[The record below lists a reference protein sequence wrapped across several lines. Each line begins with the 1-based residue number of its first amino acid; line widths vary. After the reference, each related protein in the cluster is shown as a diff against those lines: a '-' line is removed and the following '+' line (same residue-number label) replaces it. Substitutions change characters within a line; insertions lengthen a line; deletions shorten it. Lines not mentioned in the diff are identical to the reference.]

1 MGSVSDTPLRGGTL
15 TRVRPVRSTIA
26 AMASVMV
33 LSACGGAD
41 AHGAV
46 EVVSAPAPVPTG
58 APPTAP
64 VTTLDLRPPSTS
76 TSSTTSTVPSTEPD
90 PVSWTAAKAKYAVDV
105 FQAPGDG
112 APSRVLATHTIL
124 GTPTVVLVLGGSDA
138 WLEVLLPGRPNG
150 DTGWIRAVDVE
161 RFEVQRQAVIDLNAR
176 VLHVLDGDELIFE
189 TIIGVGSP
197 SSPTP
202 VGMYF
207 VTDAV
212 RITNPNGPWGPYAF
226 GLSARSDTVTEFNG
240 GDGIIG
246 IHGTNRPNSIGEAQ
260 SLGCVRIP
268 NDVMLELA
276 ELLSVGSPVTI
287 KA

>member
-1 MGSVSDTPLRGGTL
+1 
-15 TRVRPVRSTIA
+15 
-26 AMASVMV
+26 
-33 LSACGGAD
+33 
-41 AHGAV
+41 
-46 EVVSAPAPVPTG
+46 
-58 APPTAP
+58 
-64 VTTLDLRPPSTS
+64 
-76 TSSTTSTVPSTEPD
+76 
-90 PVSWTAAKAKYAVDV
+90 
-105 FQAPGDG
+105 
-112 APSRVLATHTIL
+112 
-124 GTPTVVLVLGGSDA
+124 
-138 WLEVLLPGRPNG
+138 
-150 DTGWIRAVDVE
+150 
-161 RFEVQRQAVIDLNAR
+161 
-176 VLHVLDGDELIFE
+176 VLDGDELIFE